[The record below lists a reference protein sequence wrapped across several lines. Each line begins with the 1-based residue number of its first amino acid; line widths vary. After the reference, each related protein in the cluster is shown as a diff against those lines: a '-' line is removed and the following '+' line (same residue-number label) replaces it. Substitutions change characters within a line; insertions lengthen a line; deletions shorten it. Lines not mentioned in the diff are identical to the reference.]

1 MCFENDR
8 PLQGWI
14 ADLDWRFNGH
24 FSSLMKQQ
32 ILTGESGEVL
42 YAPLRWN
49 EQTLHFVVVG
59 GGLWKNPEDRKKRAQ
74 KAFETGLGKLDELKI
89 PGLTIRGSDWGVS
102 KDHPGARERGVWI
115 AD

>member
-24 FSSLMKQQ
+24 FSSLMKKQ
-32 ILTGESGEVL
+32 ILTGASGEIL

-59 GGLWKNPEDRKKRAQ
+59 GGLWKSPEDRKKKAE
-74 KAFETGLGKLDELKI
+74 KAFQTALEKHDELKL
-89 PGLTIRGSDWGVS
+89 PPLTVSASDWGIL
-102 KDHPGARERGVWI
+102 KDHSGAKERGLWI
-115 AD
+115 AH